1 MENKLILSAD
11 KKPIKSGLVRLSPE
25 AFEIVQ
31 QIQEETGLTASKIVS
46 EFVKFGSKNFV
57 FVFTGTKKEM

>member
-1 MENKLILSAD
+1 MDKLILSTD
-11 KKPIKSGLVRLSPE
+11 KKPIKSGLVRLTPE

-57 FVFTGTKKEM
+57 FVFTGTQKEM

>member
-1 MENKLILSAD
+1 MDKLILD
-11 KKPIKSGLVRLSPE
+11 IDRKTVKSGLVRLSPE
-25 AFEIVQ
+25 AFELVQ

-57 FVFTGTKKEM
+57 FVFSGTKKET